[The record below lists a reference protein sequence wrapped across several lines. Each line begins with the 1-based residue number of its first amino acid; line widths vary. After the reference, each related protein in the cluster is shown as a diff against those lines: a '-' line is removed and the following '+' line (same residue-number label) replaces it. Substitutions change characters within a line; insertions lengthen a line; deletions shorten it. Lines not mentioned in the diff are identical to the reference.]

1 MYCLLINGDG
11 GMKNSIKQKKSA
23 AVIVGACIVLSAM
36 NVQASED
43 VKVLLEILLEKG
55 VITQEEFD
63 KKLKKVAEAQE
74 IKEFNQAQDIRK
86 ANQAI
91 EQRTERERK
100 IKTEFYGQASLG
112 FYQASNM
119 TSEFKDASGMSDQ
132 PKANNRIGFKASRE
146 LDADNTAMVTLE
158 SNFSTRTGAIGRDS
172 AGYGNANN
180 GGSSN
185 IGASLFD
192 REANVRWISKEYG
205 TFILGRGPNIQNDL
219 SGAFD
224 ARQNWNF
231 GGLKP
236 IGRYA
241 GFHSASGVNRADKL
255 FRYISPKWNGLNI
268 DTGVS
273 FGGVADN
280 DEKGTNYY
288 FGGRY
293 KNGNFEVGYNHA
305 EVRLGSASA
314 PTSQQTVNNR
324 VDFLA
329 AKYTLNDLTVN
340 LGYVM
345 TRNPS
350 PGGVNVNFDPS
361 VTGRNRVNANTWFTG
376 AVYKFTPTLSWNMGY
391 YSVTDLTPQKNNDVQ
406 MFATGLTY
414 SPYKEWDFF
423 IDYVKSRRKTGAL
436 GAFTIYDKWAPDTGI
451 TCSASSPS
459 GCSESTKGQ
468 AGVSIGAQY
477 KF

>member
-1 MYCLLINGDG
+1 
-11 GMKNSIKQKKSA
+11 MKNSIKLKKSA
-23 AVIVGACIVLSAM
+23 VVIVGACIALSAM

-63 KKLKKVAEAQE
+63 KKLKKAAEAQE

-86 ANQAI
+86 ASQAI
-91 EQRTERERK
+91 EQRAEKERK

-119 TSEFKDASGMSDQ
+119 TSANKDVSGMSDQ
-132 PKANNRIGFKASRE
+132 PKGNNRIGFKATRE
-146 LDADNTAMVTLE
+146 LDSDNSAMVTLE

-172 AGYGNANN
+172 AGYGNANMGN
-180 GGSSN
+180 P
-185 IGASLFD
+185 GASLFD

-205 TFILGRGPNIQNDL
+205 TFILGRGPNLQNDL
-219 SGAFD
+219 SLAFD

-236 IGRYA
+236 IGRYV
-241 GFHSASGVNRADKL
+241 GFHSAGGINRADKL

-293 KNGNFEVGYNHA
+293 KNGNFELGYNHA
-305 EVRLGSASA
+305 EVRLGGASAS
-314 PTSQQTVNNR
+314 TSQQTVNNR

-329 AKYTLNDLTVN
+329 AKYTVDNLTVN
-340 LGYVM
+340 VGYVM
-345 TRNPS
+345 TRNPTSNTATFS
-350 PGGVNVNFDPS
+350 PF
-361 VTGRNRVNANTWFTG
+361 VTGGKVNANTWFTG

-391 YSVTDLTPQKNNDVQ
+391 YSVTDLTSQKNNDVQ
-406 MFATGLTY
+406 MFATGLTF

-436 GAFTIYDKWAPDTGI
+436 GAFTIYDKWAPDTGLA
-451 TCSASSPS
+451 CSSST
-459 GCSESTKGQ
+459 GANCSESTKGQ

>member
-1 MYCLLINGDG
+1 MNA
-11 GMKNSIKQKKSA
+11 IKLKKSA
-23 AVIVGACIVLSAM
+23 ALIVGACIALSGV
-36 NVQASED
+36 NVHASED

-63 KKLKKVAEAQE
+63 KKLKKAAEAQE

-86 ANQAI
+86 ASQAI
-91 EQRTERERK
+91 EQRAEKERK

-119 TSEFKDASGMSDQ
+119 TSANKDVSGMSDQ

-146 LDADNTAMVTLE
+146 LDGDNTAMVTLE

-172 AGYGNANN
+172 AGYGNANMGN
-180 GGSSN
+180 P
-185 IGASLFD
+185 GASLFD

-205 TFILGRGPNIQNDL
+205 TFILGRGPNLQNDL

-241 GFHSASGVNRADKL
+241 GFHSASGINRADKL

-273 FGGVADN
+273 FGGVAGN
-280 DEKGTNYY
+280 DDKGTNYY

-293 KNGNFEVGYNHA
+293 KNGNFELGYNHA

-324 VDFLA
+324 VDFIA

-345 TRNPS
+345 TRNRS
-350 PGGVNVNFDPS
+350 PGGVGNNFS
-361 VTGRNRVNANTWFTG
+361 TTVTGGKVNANTWFTG

-423 IDYVKSRRKTGAL
+423 IDYAKSRRETGAL
-436 GAFTIYDKWAPDTGI
+436 GAFTIYDKWAPDTGLA
-451 TCSASSPS
+451 CSSTTAAN
-459 GCSESTKGQ
+459 CSESTKGQ

>member
-1 MYCLLINGDG
+1 MNA
-11 GMKNSIKQKKSA
+11 IKLKKSA
-23 AVIVGACIVLSAM
+23 ALIVGACIALSGV
-36 NVQASED
+36 NVHASED

-63 KKLKKVAEAQE
+63 KKLKKAADAQE

-86 ANQAI
+86 ASQAI
-91 EQRTERERK
+91 EQRAEKERK

-119 TSEFKDASGMSDQ
+119 TSTNKDVSGMSDQ

-146 LDADNTAMVTLE
+146 LDGDNTAMVTLE

-172 AGYGNANN
+172 AGYGNANMGN
-180 GGSSN
+180 P
-185 IGASLFD
+185 GASLFD

-205 TFILGRGPNIQNDL
+205 TFILGRGPNLQNDL

-241 GFHSASGVNRADKL
+241 GFHSASGINRADKL

-273 FGGVADN
+273 FGGVAGN
-280 DEKGTNYY
+280 DDKGTNYY

-293 KNGNFEVGYNHA
+293 KNGNFELGYNHA

-324 VDFLA
+324 VDFIA

-345 TRNPS
+345 TRNRS
-350 PGGVNVNFDPS
+350 PGGVGNNFS
-361 VTGRNRVNANTWFTG
+361 TTVTGGKVNANTWFTG

-423 IDYVKSRRKTGAL
+423 IDYAKSRRETGAL
-436 GAFTIYDKWAPDTGI
+436 GAFTIYDKWAPDTGLA
-451 TCSASSPS
+451 CSSLTGAN
-459 GCSESTKGQ
+459 CSESTKGQ

>member
-1 MYCLLINGDG
+1 M
-11 GMKNSIKQKKSA
+11 GMKKAIKLKKSA
-23 AVIVGACIVLSAM
+23 ALILGACIALSTA
-36 NVQASED
+36 NAYASED

-63 KKLKKVAEAQE
+63 KKLKKAAEAQE

-86 ANQAI
+86 ASQAI
-91 EQRTERERK
+91 EQRAEKERK

-119 TSEFKDASGMSDQ
+119 TSANKDVSGMSDQ
-132 PKANNRIGFKASRE
+132 PKANNRIGFKASHE
-146 LDADNTAMVTLE
+146 LDGDNTAMVTLE

-172 AGYGNANN
+172 AGYGNANMGN
-180 GGSSN
+180 P
-185 IGASLFD
+185 GASLFD

-205 TFILGRGPNIQNDL
+205 TFILGRGPNLQNDL

-241 GFHSASGVNRADKL
+241 GFHSASGINRADKL
-255 FRYISPKWNGLNI
+255 FRYISPKWNGINI

-273 FGGVADN
+273 FGGVAGN
-280 DEKGTNYY
+280 DDKGTNYY

-293 KNGNFEVGYNHA
+293 KNGNFELGYNHA
-305 EVRLGSASA
+305 EVRLGSAST
-314 PTSQQTVNNR
+314 PTIEQTVNNR

-329 AKYTLNDLTVN
+329 AKYTVDNLTVN
-340 LGYVM
+340 VGYVM
-345 TRNPS
+345 TRNPKS
-350 PGGVNVNFDPS
+350 NTATFSPS
-361 VTGRNRVNANTWFTG
+361 VTGGKVNANTWFTG
-376 AVYKFTPTLSWNMGY
+376 AVYKLTPTLSWNMGY
-391 YSVTDLTPQKNNDVQ
+391 YSVIDLTPQKNNDVQ

-423 IDYVKSRRKTGAL
+423 IDYAKSRRETGAL
-436 GAFTIYDKWAPDTGI
+436 GAFTIYDKWAPDTGLA
-451 TCSASSPS
+451 CSSTTAAN
-459 GCSESTKGQ
+459 CSENTKGQ

>member
-1 MYCLLINGDG
+1 MYCSLINVDS
-11 GMKNSIKQKKSA
+11 GMKNSIKLKKSS
-23 AVIVGACIVLSAM
+23 AVIVGTCIALSAM

-91 EQRTERERK
+91 EQRAERERK

-180 GGSSN
+180 GGSLN

-192 REANVRWISKEYG
+192 REANIRWISKEYG
-205 TFILGRGPNIQNDL
+205 TFILGRGPNLQNDL

>member
-1 MYCLLINGDG
+1 
-11 GMKNSIKQKKSA
+11 
-23 AVIVGACIVLSAM
+23 M

-63 KKLKKVAEAQE
+63 KKLKKAAEAQE

-86 ANQAI
+86 ASQAI
-91 EQRTERERK
+91 EQRAEKERK

-119 TSEFKDASGMSDQ
+119 TSANKDVSGMSDQ

-146 LDADNTAMVTLE
+146 LDGDNSAMVTLE

-180 GGSSN
+180 GGTSN
-185 IGASLFD
+185 IGAALFD
-192 REANVRWISKEYG
+192 REANVRWISKDYG
-205 TFILGRGPNIQNDL
+205 TFILGRGPNLQNDL

-236 IGRYA
+236 IGRYV
-241 GFHSASGVNRADKL
+241 GFHSAGGINRADKL

-280 DEKGTNYY
+280 DDKGTNYY

-293 KNGNFEVGYNHA
+293 KNGNLEMGYNHA

-329 AKYTLNDLTVN
+329 AKYTVDDLTIN

-345 TRNPS
+345 TRNRS
-350 PGGVNVNFDPS
+350 PGGVGANFS
-361 VTGRNRVNANTWFTG
+361 STVTGGKVNANTWFTG

-406 MFATGLTY
+406 MIATGLTY

-423 IDYVKSRRKTGAL
+423 IDYAKARRETGAL

-451 TCSASSPS
+451 TCSSSSAS
-459 GCSESTKGQ
+459 GCSESTKSQ

>member
-1 MYCLLINGDG
+1 
-11 GMKNSIKQKKSA
+11 MKNAINLKNSA
-23 AVIVGACIVLSAM
+23 ALIVGACIALSTA
-36 NVQASED
+36 NAHASED

-63 KKLKKVAEAQE
+63 KKLKKAAEAQE

-86 ANQAI
+86 ATQAI
-91 EQRTERERK
+91 EQRAEKERK

-119 TSEFKDASGMSDQ
+119 TSANKDVSGMSDQ

-146 LDADNTAMVTLE
+146 LDGDNTAIVTLE

-172 AGYGNANN
+172 AGYGNANVGN
-180 GGSSN
+180 P
-185 IGASLFD
+185 GASLFD

-205 TFILGRGPNIQNDL
+205 TFIMGRGPNLQNDL

-236 IGRYA
+236 IGRYV

-293 KNGNFEVGYNHA
+293 KNGNFELGYNHA
-305 EVRLGSASA
+305 EVRLGSAST
-314 PTSQQTVNNR
+314 PTIEQTVNNR

-329 AKYTLNDLTVN
+329 AKYTVDTLTVN
-340 LGYVM
+340 VGYVM
-345 TRNPS
+345 TRNPKS
-350 PGGVNVNFDPS
+350 NTATFS
-361 VTGRNRVNANTWFTG
+361 QFVTGGKVNANTWFTG

-423 IDYVKSRRKTGAL
+423 IDYAKSRRETGAL
-436 GAFTIYDKWAPDTGI
+436 GAFTIYDKWVPDTGQ
-451 TCSASSPS
+451 TCASTNALTAAN
-459 GCSESTKGQ
+459 CSESTKGQ

>member
-1 MYCLLINGDG
+1 MNA
-11 GMKNSIKQKKSA
+11 IKLKKSA
-23 AVIVGACIVLSAM
+23 ALIVGACIALSGV
-36 NVQASED
+36 NVHASED

-63 KKLKKVAEAQE
+63 KKLKKAADAQE

-86 ANQAI
+86 ASQAI
-91 EQRTERERK
+91 EQRAEKERK

-119 TSEFKDASGMSDQ
+119 TSANKDVSGMSDQ

-146 LDADNTAMVTLE
+146 LDGDNTAMVTLE

-172 AGYGNANN
+172 AGYGNANMGN
-180 GGSSN
+180 P
-185 IGASLFD
+185 GASLFD

-205 TFILGRGPNIQNDL
+205 TFILGRGPNLQNDL

-241 GFHSASGVNRADKL
+241 GFHSASGINRADKL

-273 FGGVADN
+273 FGGVAGN
-280 DEKGTNYY
+280 DDKGTNYY

-293 KNGNFEVGYNHA
+293 KNGNFELGYNHA

-324 VDFLA
+324 VDFIA

-345 TRNPS
+345 TRNRS
-350 PGGVNVNFDPS
+350 PGGVGNNFS
-361 VTGRNRVNANTWFTG
+361 TTVTGGKVNANTWFTG

-423 IDYVKSRRKTGAL
+423 IDYAKSRRETGAL
-436 GAFTIYDKWAPDTGI
+436 GAFTIYDKWAPDTGLA
-451 TCSASSPS
+451 CSSST
-459 GCSESTKGQ
+459 GANCSESTKGQ

>member
-1 MYCLLINGDG
+1 
-11 GMKNSIKQKKSA
+11 MKNAINLKNSA
-23 AVIVGACIVLSAM
+23 ALIVGACIALSTAH
-36 NVQASED
+36 ASED

-63 KKLKKVAEAQE
+63 KKLKKAAEAQE

-86 ANQAI
+86 ATQAI
-91 EQRTERERK
+91 EQRAEKERK

-119 TSEFKDASGMSDQ
+119 TSANKDVSGMSDQ

-146 LDADNTAMVTLE
+146 LDGDNTAMVTLE
-158 SNFSTRTGAIGRDS
+158 SNFSTRTGALGRDS
-172 AGYGNANN
+172 AGYGN
-180 GGSSN
+180 SN
-185 IGASLFD
+185 MGNPGASLFD

-205 TFILGRGPNIQNDL
+205 TFILGRGPNLQNDL

-236 IGRYA
+236 IGRYV

-273 FGGVADN
+273 FGGVADS

-293 KNGNFEVGYNHA
+293 KNGNFELGYNHA
-305 EVRLGSASA
+305 EVRLGLASA
-314 PTSQQTVNNR
+314 PTREQTVNNR

-329 AKYTLNDLTVN
+329 AKYTVDNLTVN
-340 LGYVM
+340 VGYVM
-345 TRNPS
+345 TRNPTDNTAIFS
-350 PGGVNVNFDPS
+350 PT
-361 VTGRNRVNANTWFTG
+361 VTGGKVNANTWFTG
-376 AVYKFTPTLSWNMGY
+376 AVYKITPTFSWNMGY

-423 IDYVKSRRKTGAL
+423 IDYAKSHRETGAL
-436 GAFTIYDKWAPDTGI
+436 GAFTIYDKWAPDTGLA
-451 TCSASSPS
+451 CSSST
-459 GCSESTKGQ
+459 GANCSESTKSQ

>member
-1 MYCLLINGDG
+1 
-11 GMKNSIKQKKSA
+11 MKNSIKLKKSA

-63 KKLKKVAEAQE
+63 KKLKKAAEAQE

-91 EQRTERERK
+91 EQRAEKERK

-119 TSEFKDASGMSDQ
+119 TPENKDASGMSDQ

-172 AGYGNANN
+172 AGYGNANMGN
-180 GGSSN
+180 P
-185 IGASLFD
+185 GASLFD
-192 REANVRWISKEYG
+192 REANVRLISKEYG
-205 TFILGRGPNIQNDL
+205 TFIMGRGPNLQNDL

-224 ARQNWNF
+224 ARQNWNY

-241 GFHSASGVNRADKL
+241 GFHSASGINRADKL

-273 FGGVADN
+273 FGGVAGN
-280 DEKGTNYY
+280 DDKGTNYY

-293 KNGNFEVGYNHA
+293 KNGNFELGYNHA

-324 VDFLA
+324 VDFIA

-345 TRNPS
+345 TRNRS
-350 PGGVNVNFDPS
+350 PGGVGNNFS
-361 VTGRNRVNANTWFTG
+361 TTVTGGKVNANTWFTG

-406 MFATGLTY
+406 MLATGLTY

-423 IDYVKSRRKTGAL
+423 IDYTKSRRETGAL
-436 GAFTIYDKWAPDTGI
+436 GAFTIYDKWAPDTGLA
-451 TCSASSPS
+451 CSSST
-459 GCSESTKGQ
+459 GVNCSESTKGQ

>member
-1 MYCLLINGDG
+1 
-11 GMKNSIKQKKSA
+11 
-23 AVIVGACIVLSAM
+23 
-36 NVQASED
+36 
-43 VKVLLEILLEKG
+43 
-55 VITQEEFD
+55 
-63 KKLKKVAEAQE
+63 
-74 IKEFNQAQDIRK
+74 
-86 ANQAI
+86 
-91 EQRTERERK
+91 
-100 IKTEFYGQASLG
+100 
-112 FYQASNM
+112 
-119 TSEFKDASGMSDQ
+119 
-132 PKANNRIGFKASRE
+132 
-146 LDADNTAMVTLE
+146 MVTLE

-172 AGYGNANN
+172 AGYGNANMGN
-180 GGSSN
+180 P
-185 IGASLFD
+185 GASLFD

-205 TFILGRGPNIQNDL
+205 TFILGRGPNLQNDL

-236 IGRYA
+236 IGRYV
-241 GFHSASGVNRADKL
+241 GFHSAGGINRADKL
-255 FRYISPKWNGLNI
+255 FRYISPKWNGFNL

-280 DEKGTNYY
+280 DNKGTNYY

-293 KNGNFEVGYNHA
+293 KNGNFELGYNHA

-324 VDFLA
+324 VDFIA

-345 TRNPS
+345 TRNRS
-350 PGGVNVNFDPS
+350 PGGVGNNFS
-361 VTGRNRVNANTWFTG
+361 TTVTGGKVNANTWFTG

-423 IDYVKSRRKTGAL
+423 IDYSKSRRETGAL
-436 GAFTIYDKWAPDTGI
+436 GAFTIYDKWAPDTGLA
-451 TCSASSPS
+451 CSSST
-459 GCSESTKGQ
+459 GANCSESTKGQ

>member
-1 MYCLLINGDG
+1 MNA
-11 GMKNSIKQKKSA
+11 IKLKKSA
-23 AVIVGACIVLSAM
+23 ALIVGACIALSGV
-36 NVQASED
+36 NVHASED

-63 KKLKKVAEAQE
+63 KKLKKAADAQE

-86 ANQAI
+86 ASQAI
-91 EQRTERERK
+91 EQRAEKERK

-119 TSEFKDASGMSDQ
+119 TSANKDVSGMSDQ

-146 LDADNTAMVTLE
+146 LDGDNTAMVTLE

-172 AGYGNANN
+172 AGYGNANMGN
-180 GGSSN
+180 P
-185 IGASLFD
+185 GASLFD

-205 TFILGRGPNIQNDL
+205 TFILGRGPNLQNDL

-241 GFHSASGVNRADKL
+241 GFHSASGINRADKL

-273 FGGVADN
+273 FGGVAGN
-280 DEKGTNYY
+280 DDKGTNYY

-293 KNGNFEVGYNHA
+293 KNGNFELGYNHA

-324 VDFLA
+324 VDFIA

-345 TRNPS
+345 TRNRS
-350 PGGVNVNFDPS
+350 PGGVGNNFS
-361 VTGRNRVNANTWFTG
+361 TTVTGGKVNANTWFTG

-423 IDYVKSRRKTGAL
+423 IDYAKSRRETGAL
-436 GAFTIYDKWAPDTGI
+436 GAFTIYDKWAPDTGLA
-451 TCSASSPS
+451 CSSTTAAN
-459 GCSESTKGQ
+459 CSESTKGQ

>member
-1 MYCLLINGDG
+1 
-11 GMKNSIKQKKSA
+11 MKNSIKQKKSS
-23 AVIVGACIVLSAM
+23 AVIVGTCIALSAM

-91 EQRTERERK
+91 EQRAERERK

-180 GGSSN
+180 GGSLN

-205 TFILGRGPNIQNDL
+205 TFILGRGPNLQNDL

-406 MFATGLTY
+406 MYATGLTY

>member
-1 MYCLLINGDG
+1 
-11 GMKNSIKQKKSA
+11 MKNSIKLKKSA
-23 AVIVGACIVLSAM
+23 VVIVGACIALSAM
-36 NVQASED
+36 NVKASED

-63 KKLKKVAEAQE
+63 KKLKKIAEAQE

-91 EQRTERERK
+91 EQRAERERK

-119 TSEFKDASGMSDQ
+119 TSANNDVSGMSDQ

-172 AGYGNANN
+172 AGYGNANMGN
-180 GGSSN
+180 P
-185 IGASLFD
+185 GASLFD
-192 REANVRWISKEYG
+192 REANVRWISKEFG
-205 TFILGRGPNIQNDL
+205 TFILGRGPNLQNDL

-236 IGRYA
+236 IGRYV

-268 DTGVS
+268 DTGIS

-293 KNGNFEVGYNHA
+293 KNGNFELGYNHA

-314 PTSQQTVNNR
+314 STSQQTVNNR

-329 AKYTLNDLTVN
+329 AKYTVDNLTVN
-340 LGYVM
+340 VGYVM
-345 TRNPS
+345 TRNPTSNTATFS
-350 PGGVNVNFDPS
+350 PF
-361 VTGRNRVNANTWFTG
+361 VTGGKVNANTWFTG
-376 AVYKFTPTLSWNMGY
+376 AVYKFTQTLSWNMGY
-391 YSVTDLTPQKNNDVQ
+391 YSVTDLTSQKNNDVQ

-436 GAFTIYDKWAPDTGI
+436 GAFTIYDKWAPDTGLA
-451 TCSASSPS
+451 CSSST
-459 GCSESTKGQ
+459 GANCSESTKGQ

>member
-1 MYCLLINGDG
+1 MNA
-11 GMKNSIKQKKSA
+11 IKLKKSA
-23 AVIVGACIVLSAM
+23 ALIVGACIALSGV
-36 NVQASED
+36 NVHASED

-63 KKLKKVAEAQE
+63 KKLKKAADAQE

-86 ANQAI
+86 ASQAI
-91 EQRTERERK
+91 EQRAEKERK

-119 TSEFKDASGMSDQ
+119 TSANKDVSGMSDQ

-146 LDADNTAMVTLE
+146 LDGDNTAMVTLE

-172 AGYGNANN
+172 AGYGNANMGN
-180 GGSSN
+180 P
-185 IGASLFD
+185 GASLFD

-205 TFILGRGPNIQNDL
+205 TFILGRGPNLQNDL

-241 GFHSASGVNRADKL
+241 GFHSASGINRADKL

-273 FGGVADN
+273 FGGVAGN
-280 DEKGTNYY
+280 DDKGTNYY

-293 KNGNFEVGYNHA
+293 KNGNFELGYNHA

-324 VDFLA
+324 VDFIA

-340 LGYVM
+340 LGYAM
-345 TRNPS
+345 TRNRS
-350 PGGVNVNFDPS
+350 PGGVGNNFS
-361 VTGRNRVNANTWFTG
+361 TTVTGGKVNANTWFTG

-391 YSVTDLTPQKNNDVQ
+391 YSVTDLTLQKNNDVQ

-436 GAFTIYDKWAPDTGI
+436 GAFTIYDKWAPDTGL
-451 TCSASSPS
+451 TCSSLTGAN
-459 GCSESTKGQ
+459 CSESTKGQ

>member
-1 MYCLLINGDG
+1 MNA
-11 GMKNSIKQKKSA
+11 IKLKKSA
-23 AVIVGACIVLSAM
+23 ALIVGACIALSGV
-36 NVQASED
+36 NVHASED

-63 KKLKKVAEAQE
+63 KKLKKAADAQE

-86 ANQAI
+86 ASQAI
-91 EQRTERERK
+91 EQRAEKERK

-119 TSEFKDASGMSDQ
+119 TSANKDVSGMSDQ

-146 LDADNTAMVTLE
+146 LDGDNTAMVTLE

-172 AGYGNANN
+172 AGYGNANMGN
-180 GGSSN
+180 P
-185 IGASLFD
+185 GASIFD
-192 REANVRWISKEYG
+192 REANVQWISKEYG
-205 TFILGRGPNIQNDL
+205 TFILGRGPNLQNDL

-241 GFHSASGVNRADKL
+241 GFHSASGINRADKL

-273 FGGVADN
+273 FGGVAGN
-280 DEKGTNYY
+280 DDKGTNYY

-293 KNGNFEVGYNHA
+293 KNGNFELGYNHA

-324 VDFLA
+324 VDFVA

-345 TRNPS
+345 TRNRS
-350 PGGVNVNFDPS
+350 PGGVGNNFS
-361 VTGRNRVNANTWFTG
+361 TTVTGGKVNANTWFTG

-423 IDYVKSRRKTGAL
+423 IDYAKSRRETGAL
-436 GAFTIYDKWAPDTGI
+436 GAFTIYDKWAPDTGLA
-451 TCSASSPS
+451 CSSST
-459 GCSESTKGQ
+459 GANCSESTKGQ

>member
-1 MYCLLINGDG
+1 MGVGVKNAINL
-11 GMKNSIKQKKSA
+11 KKSA
-23 AVIVGACIVLSAM
+23 ALIFGACIALNAV
-36 NVQASED
+36 NVHASED

-63 KKLKKVAEAQE
+63 KKLKKAAEAQE

-86 ANQAI
+86 ATQAI
-91 EQRTERERK
+91 EQRAEKERK

-119 TSEFKDASGMSDQ
+119 TSANKDVSGMSDQ

-146 LDADNTAMVTLE
+146 LDGDNTAMVTLE

-172 AGYGNANN
+172 AGYGNANMGN
-180 GGSSN
+180 P
-185 IGASLFD
+185 GASLFD

-205 TFILGRGPNIQNDL
+205 TFILGRGPNLQNDL

-236 IGRYA
+236 IGRYV

-255 FRYISPKWNGLNI
+255 FRYISPAWNGFNL

-293 KNGNFEVGYNHA
+293 KNGNFEMGYNHA
-305 EVRLGSASA
+305 EVRLGSSASA

-329 AKYTLNDLTVN
+329 AKYTVDNLTVN
-340 LGYVM
+340 VGYVM
-345 TRNPS
+345 TRNPTSNTATFS
-350 PGGVNVNFDPS
+350 PL
-361 VTGRNRVNANTWFTG
+361 VTGGKVNANTWFTG
-376 AVYKFTPTLSWNMGY
+376 AVYKFTPSFSWNMGY
-391 YSVTDLTPQKNNDVQ
+391 YSITDLTPQKNNDVKL
-406 MFATGLTY
+406 FATGLTY

-423 IDYVKSRRKTGAL
+423 IDYAKSRRETGAL
-436 GAFTIYDKWAPDTGI
+436 GAFTIYDKWAPDTGLA
-451 TCSASSPS
+451 CSSSTS
-459 GCSESTKGQ
+459 ANCSESTKSQ

>member
-1 MYCLLINGDG
+1 MNA
-11 GMKNSIKQKKSA
+11 IKLKKSA
-23 AVIVGACIVLSAM
+23 ALIVGACIALSGV
-36 NVQASED
+36 NVHASED

-63 KKLKKVAEAQE
+63 KKLKKAADAQE

-86 ANQAI
+86 ASQAI
-91 EQRTERERK
+91 EQRAEKERK

-119 TSEFKDASGMSDQ
+119 TSANKDVSGMSDQ

-146 LDADNTAMVTLE
+146 LDGDNTAMVTLE

-172 AGYGNANN
+172 AGYGNANMGN
-180 GGSSN
+180 P
-185 IGASLFD
+185 GASLFD

-205 TFILGRGPNIQNDL
+205 TFILGRGPNLQNDL

-241 GFHSASGVNRADKL
+241 GFHSASGINRADKL
-255 FRYISPKWNGLNI
+255 FRYISPKWNGINI

-273 FGGVADN
+273 FGGVAGN
-280 DEKGTNYY
+280 DDKGTNYY

-293 KNGNFEVGYNHA
+293 KNGNFELGYNHA

-324 VDFLA
+324 VDFVA

-345 TRNPS
+345 TRNRS
-350 PGGVNVNFDPS
+350 PGGVGNNFS
-361 VTGRNRVNANTWFTG
+361 TTVTGGKVNANTWFTG

-423 IDYVKSRRKTGAL
+423 IDYAKSRRETGAL
-436 GAFTIYDKWAPDTGI
+436 GAFTIYDKWAPDTGLA
-451 TCSASSPS
+451 CSSTTAAN
-459 GCSESTKGQ
+459 CSESTKGQ

>member
-1 MYCLLINGDG
+1 
-11 GMKNSIKQKKSA
+11 
-23 AVIVGACIVLSAM
+23 M

-86 ANQAI
+86 ASQAI
-91 EQRTERERK
+91 EQRAERERK

-119 TSEFKDASGMSDQ
+119 TPEFKDASGMSDQ

-158 SNFSTRTGAIGRDS
+158 SNFSTRTGAIGRDT

-185 IGASLFD
+185 IGASIFD

-205 TFILGRGPNIQNDL
+205 TFILGRGPNLQNDL

-293 KNGNFEVGYNHA
+293 KNGNFELGYNHA

-314 PTSQQTVNNR
+314 PNSQQTVNNR

-361 VTGRNRVNANTWFTG
+361 VTGQNRVNANTWFTG

-391 YSVTDLTPQKNNDVQ
+391 YSVTDLTPQKNNDIQ

>member
-1 MYCLLINGDG
+1 
-11 GMKNSIKQKKSA
+11 MKNVINLKKSVA
-23 AVIVGACIVLSAM
+23 LIVGVCIALSTA
-36 NVQASED
+36 NAYASED

-63 KKLKKVAEAQE
+63 KKLKKAAEAQE

-91 EQRTERERK
+91 EQRAERERK

-158 SNFSTRTGAIGRDS
+158 SNFSTRTGALGRDS

-180 GGSSN
+180 GGSLN

-205 TFILGRGPNIQNDL
+205 TFILGRGPNLQNDL

-255 FRYISPKWNGLNI
+255 FRYISSKWNGLNI

-305 EVRLGSASA
+305 EVRLGTATE
-314 PTSQQTVNNR
+314 PTKEQTVNNR

-329 AKYTLNDLTVN
+329 TKYTLNDLTVN

>member
-1 MYCLLINGDG
+1 MYCLLINDDG
-11 GMKNSIKQKKSA
+11 GMKKSIKQKKSA
-23 AVIVGACIVLSAM
+23 AVIVGACIALSAM

-91 EQRTERERK
+91 EQRAERERK

-180 GGSSN
+180 GGSLN

-205 TFILGRGPNIQNDL
+205 TFILGRGPNLQNDL

-406 MFATGLTY
+406 MYATGLTY

-423 IDYVKSRRKTGAL
+423 IDYVKSRRKSGAL

>member
-1 MYCLLINGDG
+1 MNA
-11 GMKNSIKQKKSA
+11 IKLKKSA
-23 AVIVGACIVLSAM
+23 ALIVGACIALSGV
-36 NVQASED
+36 NVHASED

-63 KKLKKVAEAQE
+63 KKLKKAADAQE

-86 ANQAI
+86 ASQAI
-91 EQRTERERK
+91 EQRAEKERK

-119 TSEFKDASGMSDQ
+119 TSANKDVSGMSDQ

-146 LDADNTAMVTLE
+146 LDSDNTAMVTLE

-172 AGYGNANN
+172 AGYGNANM
-180 GGSSN
+180 G
-185 IGASLFD
+185 IPGASLFD

-205 TFILGRGPNIQNDL
+205 TFILGRGPNLQNDL

-241 GFHSASGVNRADKL
+241 GFHSASGINRADKL

-273 FGGVADN
+273 FGGVAGN
-280 DEKGTNYY
+280 DDKGTNYY

-293 KNGNFEVGYNHA
+293 KNGNFELGYNHA

-324 VDFLA
+324 VDFVA

-345 TRNPS
+345 TRNRS
-350 PGGVNVNFDPS
+350 PGGVGNNFS
-361 VTGRNRVNANTWFTG
+361 TTVTGGKVNANTWFTG

-423 IDYVKSRRKTGAL
+423 IDYAKSRRETGAF
-436 GAFTIYDKWAPDTGI
+436 GAFTIYDKWAPDTGLA
-451 TCSASSPS
+451 CSSST
-459 GCSESTKGQ
+459 GANCSESTKGQ

>member
-1 MYCLLINGDG
+1 
-11 GMKNSIKQKKSA
+11 MKNSIKLKKSS
-23 AVIVGACIVLSAM
+23 AVIVGTCIALSAM

-91 EQRTERERK
+91 EQRAERERK

-172 AGYGNANN
+172 AGYGNANMGN
-180 GGSSN
+180 P
-185 IGASLFD
+185 GASLFD

-205 TFILGRGPNIQNDL
+205 TFILGRGPNLQNDL